1 MKNTSSR
8 LYFLR
13 QLKRSKVAGKELTQ
27 FSITCIISVAEYACQ
42 VYHNSLPNYLRNHLE
57 RLQKRVMRVIHPELS
72 YAEALNEAGLQSLS
86 EGRQR
91 ITFLEQIAKDEN
103 HRLHPPLPEEKALN
117 YNLRKCSEFVL
128 PKCETRRCLSSF
140 INHYSR
146 FYNS

>member
-1 MKNTSSR
+1 MKNISSR

-13 QLKRSKVAGKELTQ
+13 QLKRSKVAAKELTQ

-42 VYHNSLPNYLRNHLE
+42 VYHSRLPNYLRNHLE

-91 ITFLEQIAKDEN
+91 ITFLEQIAKDKN